1 MESVNLET
9 LNKNVLHLMKD
20 VESIKEHFE
29 DCFLTA
35 EEARNVKIAEKELEE
50 GKTTSLEDL
59 KKELNAD

>member
-9 LNKNVLHLMKD
+9 LNKNVLNLMKD
-20 VESIKEHFE
+20 VAIIKEQFE

-35 EEARNVKIAEKELEE
+35 EEARNVEIAEKELEE

-59 KKELNAD
+59 KKELGL

>member
-1 MESVNLET
+1 MESANFET
-9 LNKNVLHLMKD
+9 LNKNVLNLMKD
-20 VESIKEHFE
+20 VAIIKEHLE

-35 EEARNVKIAEKELEE
+35 EEARNVEIAEKELEE

>member
-1 MESVNLET
+1 
-9 LNKNVLHLMKD
+9 MKD

-35 EEARNVKIAEKELEE
+35 EEARNVEIAEKELEE

>member
-20 VESIKEHFE
+20 VEDIKEHFE

-35 EEARNVKIAEKELEE
+35 EEARNVEIAEKELEE

-59 KKELNAD
+59 KKELGL